1 MQVLTI
7 LLDGISYGMVLFIIS
22 VGLTVTM
29 GLMRVVNLAHGAFAM
44 IGGYIATVLVLQ
56 AGVPFLLSALLAAVA
71 AGALGGLA
79 ELTVYRPLY
88 RKGELPQVLL
98 TIGLCFVV
106 IAGLTLFVGPT
117 PLPAIVPPSLDR
129 MVDIGF
135 RSYPAYRLFLIVVG
149 ALLAFIV
156 WLIVECSLFGARLRA
171 AVDDPQMARA
181 VGMNVN
187 RMFTVTFIGG
197 CALAGFGGAI
207 GAGVLPLE
215 PFYALRYLVYFLIVV
230 AVGGMGSFRGS
241 LVAALAIGIVDTAGR
256 YIVPQFGG
264 FLLYVLV
271 FGLLLW
277 RPNGL
282 LPPKSVA

>member
-7 LLDGISYGMVLFIIS
+7 LLDGAAYGMVLFIIS
-22 VGLTVTM
+22 VGLTITM

-44 IGGYIATVLVLQ
+44 VGGYVAAVLVLWG
-56 AGVPFLLSALLAAVA
+56 GVPFLLSALIAAAV
-71 AGALGGLA
+71 AGALGGVA

-106 IAGLTLFVGPT
+106 IAALTWFVGAT
-117 PLPAIVPPSLDR
+117 PLPAIVPGWLDR
-129 MVDIGF
+129 MVDLGY
-135 RSYPAYRLFLIVVG
+135 RDYPAYRLFLIAVG
-149 ALLAFIV
+149 LMLAFVI
-156 WLIVECSLFGARLRA
+156 WLIVERSLLGARLRA
-171 AVDDPQMARA
+171 AVDDPVMARA
-181 VGMNVN
+181 VGMNVS

-215 PFYALRYLVYFLIVV
+215 PFYALRYLVFFLIVV

-241 LVAALAIGIVDTAGR
+241 LVSALAIGIVDTAGR

-271 FGLLLW
+271 FALLLW

-282 LPPKSVA
+282 LPPRSVA

>member
-1 MQVLTI
+1 
-7 LLDGISYGMVLFIIS
+7 
-22 VGLTVTM
+22 
-29 GLMRVVNLAHGAFAM
+29 
-44 IGGYIATVLVLQ
+44 VLVLQ
-56 AGVPFLLSALLAAVA
+56 AGVPFLLAALIAAVA

-106 IAGLTLFVGPT
+106 IAGLTFFVGPT
-117 PLPAIVPPSLDR
+117 PLPAIVPSWLDR
-129 MVDIGF
+129 MVDIGY
-135 RSYPAYRLFLIVVG
+135 RSYPAYRLFLIAVG
-149 ALLAFIV
+149 AVLAFIV
-156 WLIVECSLFGARLRA
+156 WLIVERSLFGARLRA